1 MITKNINEYNIINRY
16 FFFATDK
23 RKASEEFSMGDKQE
37 WEGEASA
44 SESKSGEDQDE
55 SSAQPGVKEE
65 PEVLEGPYSDWLKV
79 DKAPEGQAEGQDDEE
94 DDPDSDTE
102 PDSEFDALRFD
113 EELKEW
119 VIADDLSSLKI
130 QEDEIPPVSNRLF
143 KAHIQIVTHLQFH

>member
-1 MITKNINEYNIINRY
+1 MNRY

-37 WEGEASA
+37 GEGEASA

-55 SSAQPGVKEE
+55 SPAQPGVKEE

-102 PDSEFDALRFD
+102 SDSEFDALRFD

-119 VIADDLSSLKI
+119 VIADDLSSLNI
-130 QEDEIPPVSNRLF
+130 QEDEIPPSVSNRLF
-143 KAHIQIVTHLQFH
+143 KAHIRIVTHLQFH